1 MIAASLGVTMP
12 TAPSKTSGKNIDDKD
27 NINSPEMFTPIQMEK
42 EAFRASMDFIE
53 QESNY

>member
-1 MIAASLGVTMP
+1 MP